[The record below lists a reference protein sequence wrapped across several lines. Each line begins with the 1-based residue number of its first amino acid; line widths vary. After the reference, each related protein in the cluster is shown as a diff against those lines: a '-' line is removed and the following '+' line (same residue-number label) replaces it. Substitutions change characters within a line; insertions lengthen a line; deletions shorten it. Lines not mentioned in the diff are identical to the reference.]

1 MRFALALALAAAA
14 GVAGPGCSPA
24 NAPAAGATS
33 APTLRIYAVSTVAGA
48 LEPCGCSKDMLG
60 GFDHVAAFMRSEA
73 QKAPQTLLVG
83 AGPMLYLDPKPKA
96 AGDGAQ
102 YTWNAEAIAGA
113 FKAMNL
119 TAWAPGYNDWAGGAE
134 ELGKC
139 REMAGATLLA
149 GNLPGMTGTLV
160 REVGGVKVGLVGVA
174 LPRDRDGVIAAGLA
188 ASAPLE
194 AMRAGIAAVKQQG
207 ARVLVGLAALPRG
220 EALRLADEVPEL
232 HVLIVG
238 KPFEAGD
245 GNDAPKAPILAGTTL
260 VVETAN
266 HLQTVGVID
275 LHVRGSK
282 SGPLVFA
289 DAGGVARAE
298 DLLALAARIRDLE
311 ARINSWERDGTVK
324 AEDLAARKAD
334 LDKLR
339 ADKARLEAEQP
350 TVGSGSF
357 FRYATV
363 EVRDKMGVDE
373 AVHAA
378 MLGYYKRVNE
388 HNQKAYA
395 DRVPREPAKGQAGYI
410 GLEACSECHEEA
422 RAVWDKTKHAKAY
435 ETLEKDFK
443 QFNLD
448 CVSCHVTGYDKPG
461 GSTVT
466 HVDKLKAVQCE
477 NCHGPG
483 SLHKADPKAKGLIIG
498 KPAISTCPTCHHPPH
513 VEGFDPQE
521 KIKLILGPGHGQPK
535 ADAGAPDSGAPPKK

>member
-1 MRFALALALAAAA
+1 MRFALALAFALSAA
-14 GVAGPGCSPA
+14 GVAACQGCSPA
-24 NAPAAGATS
+24 NAPAVTG
-33 APTLRIYAVSTVAGA
+33 APTLRIYAVSTMAGA

-60 GFDHVAAFMRSEA
+60 GVDHFAAFLRGEA
-73 QKAPQTLLVG
+73 QKAPHSLFVG
-83 AGPMLYLDPKPKA
+83 AGPMLYLDPRPKPG
-96 AGDGAQ
+96 GDGAQ

-113 FKAMNL
+113 FKSVGM
-119 TAWAPGYNDWAGGAE
+119 TAWAPGFNDWAGGAE
-134 ELGKC
+134 ALQRC
-139 REMAGATLLA
+139 REISGAALLA
-149 GNLPGMTGTLV
+149 GNLPGMTATLV

-174 LPRDRDGVIAAGLA
+174 LPRDRDGTLAAGLA
-188 ASAPLE
+188 AGAPVE
-194 AMRAGIAAVKQQG
+194 AMRAGLAAVKQQG

-232 HVLIVG
+232 HVLVVG

-245 GNDAPKAPILAGTTL
+245 GNDAPKAPILAGSTL
-260 VVETAN
+260 VVESAN

-275 LHVRGSK
+275 LHVRDAGGR
-282 SGPLVFA
+282 GPLVFA

-298 DLLALAARIRDLE
+298 ELLALAARIRDLE
-311 ARINSWERDGTVK
+311 ARINSWERDQTVK

-339 ADKARLEAEQP
+339 ADKARLEAAQP
-350 TVGSGSF
+350 AVGSGSF

-363 EVRDKMGVDE
+363 EVRDKMGADDGVR
-373 AVHAA
+373 AA

-388 HNQKAYA
+388 HNKQAYA
-395 DRVPREPAKGQAGYI
+395 DRLPREPAAGQAGYI
-410 GLEACSECHEEA
+410 GLDACSECHEEA
-422 RAVWDKTKHAKAY
+422 RAVWNKTKHAKAY

-443 QFNLD
+443 EFNLD

-483 SLHKADPKAKGLIIG
+483 SLHKADPKAKGLIIA

-535 ADAGAPDSGAPPKK
+535 EDAGAPKK